1 MNTKTDHKS
10 AKGNQ
15 NNPRQSGGQP
25 GNQNAR
31 KNGAYAKHFVTDHER
46 EAFKDLRAELSKDFK
61 KETGVDSLELDMVCL
76 MALRHG
82 QALEKG
88 DIDMAI
94 KLDTPVRNHL
104 AALKATRASRKTKGM
119 SDQPRTTPAEW
130 VVDFLEKAKQ
140 AEERA
145 EKRKNL
151 SEKS

>member
-1 MNTKTDHKS
+1 M
-10 AKGNQ
+10 
-15 NNPRQSGGQP
+15 
-25 GNQNAR
+25 
-31 KNGAYAKHFVTDHER
+31 TDHER

-130 VVDFLEKAKQ
+130 VADFLEKAKQ